1 MKQTI
6 RTLIFMAAAFGLSSC
21 GSTIVSQQVTEPGR
35 LTVASKT
42 PSEAMLPKYDV
53 QAVRVAVPGTLRVSE
68 ANMYYPLADIV
79 WRGDPIGDR
88 YAQVKALMEEG
99 LARGVQGLHSGPQ
112 AIVDV
117 QLTRFHSLTEK
128 TRFTFGG
135 VHSVKF
141 ILTVRDAA
149 TGAVLEGPRPVV
161 ADVKASGGTRAL
173 HEDMVGRTM
182 KVVITEHLAEVIR
195 RELSTRIEGPA
206 HGPATGLVS
215 QAATP
220 AVATVAA
227 LAD

>member
-6 RTLIFMAAAFGLSSC
+6 RTLIFMAAAFGLSAC
-21 GSTIVSQQVTEPGR
+21 GGGTIVSQQLTEPGR

-42 PSEAMLPKYDV
+42 PAEAMLPKYDV
-53 QAVRVAVPGTLRVSE
+53 QAVRVTVPRTLRVSE

-79 WRGDPIGDR
+79 WRGDPMGDR
-88 YAQVKALMEEG
+88 YAQVKAVIEEG
-99 LARGVQGLHSGPQ
+99 LDRGVQGMHSGPR
-112 AIVDV
+112 AVIDI

-149 TGAVLEGPRPVV
+149 TGAVLEGPRHVV

-195 RELSTRIEGPA
+195 HELSTRTPAPA
-206 HGPATGLVS
+206 HGLVS